1 MKKFRFRILLVAILL
16 LLLIYPFLDYFS
28 LVELSFLLNVFT
40 TLILISC
47 VHAVS
52 ENRHQQI
59 LALAVIGPAI
69 VIGWGH
75 ELTQFKLSLEAF
87 TILQIIAFGIVIY
100 HLLGYA
106 MRKGHVDGE
115 KIAAAVSV
123 YLLLGV
129 VWQDFY
135 ILLDIFIQEPFN
147 TATLSKADFLYFSFI
162 TLSTLGYGDIS
173 PVIGPAQALAYT
185 EALVGQ
191 LYLTIL
197 VARLVGL
204 YSADV
209 ESDDTG
215 DISELSPSV
224 TTVGPPKATGRF
236 EKVVKKE

>member
-1 MKKFRFRILLVAILL
+1 MKQFRFRILLAAILL
-16 LLLIYPFLDYFS
+16 LLLIYPFLEYFS
-28 LVELSFLLNVFT
+28 MVELSLLLNVFT

-47 VHAVS
+47 VHAVND
-52 ENRHQQI
+52 NRHQRI
-59 LALAVIGPAI
+59 IGIAVIGPAI
-69 VIGWGH
+69 VLGWGH
-75 ELTQFKLSLEAF
+75 ELTHLNLSLEAA
-87 TILQIIAFGIVIY
+87 TILQIVAFGIVIY

-135 ILLDIFIQEPFN
+135 ILLDIFISEPFN
-147 TATLSKADFLYFSFI
+147 TAALSRGDFLYFSFI
-162 TLSTLGYGDIS
+162 TLSTLGYGDIT
-173 PVIGPAQALAYT
+173 PAIGPAQALAYT

-204 YSADV
+204 YSVDV
-209 ESDDTG
+209 ETEASGDT
-215 DISELSPSV
+215 
-224 TTVGPPKATGRF
+224 
-236 EKVVKKE
+236 

>member
-1 MKKFRFRILLVAILL
+1 MRKYRFRILLAAILL

-28 LVELSFLLNVFT
+28 LVELSLLLNVFT

-47 VHAVS
+47 VHAVND
-52 ENRHQQI
+52 NRHQRI
-59 LALAVIGPAI
+59 INLTVIGPAI

-75 ELTQFKLSLEAF
+75 ELTQFKLSLEVAI
-87 TILQIIAFGIVIY
+87 ILQIVAFGIIIY

-106 MRKGHVDGE
+106 MRRGRVDGE

-135 ILLDIFIQEPFN
+135 VLLDTLMVEPFN
-147 TATLSKADFLYFSFI
+147 TANLSREDFLYFSFI
-162 TLSTLGYGDIS
+162 TLSTLGYGDIA
-173 PVIGPAQALAYT
+173 PAIGPAQALAYT

-204 YSADV
+204 YSVDV
-209 ESDDTG
+209 ETETSGDT
-215 DISELSPSV
+215 
-224 TTVGPPKATGRF
+224 
-236 EKVVKKE
+236 